1 MAKGMEAIYSRTWT
15 SPANGVSFNN
25 IPQNNTDL
33 LILISAR
40 SSHTSFDGLG
50 IYFNGS
56 QSPVSNTSL
65 SGNGSSASS
74 SRSTYRSVAT
84 MPGNDS
90 TANSFASVQIYIPNY
105 TSTSFKQILIE
116 GITENN
122 ATAVSLV
129 LTSHL
134 SLSNAPITSFMFD
147 SATAG
152 VNQLA
157 QTSVSIYG
165 ISR

>member
-40 SSHTSFDGLG
+40 SSHTTFDGFG

-65 SGNGSSASS
+65 SGNGSSAASA
-74 SRSTYRSVAT
+74 RSTYRSVVS
-84 MPGNDS
+84 MPGSDA
-90 TANSFASVQIYIPNY
+90 TANSFASIQIYIPNY
-105 TSTSFKQILIE
+105 TSTSFKQILVE
-116 GITENN
+116 GVTETN

-147 SATAG
+147 SASAG

>member
-15 SPANGVSFNN
+15 SGANGVSFNN
-25 IPQNNTDL
+25 IPQTNTDL
-33 LILISAR
+33 LILVSAR
-40 SSHTSFDGLG
+40 SSHTSFDGFG

-56 QSPVSNTSL
+56 QSPVSNNSIT
-65 SGNGSSASS
+65 GNGSSASAS
-74 SRSTYRSVAT
+74 KSTYRSVAT

-90 TANSFASVQIYIPNY
+90 TTNAFASFQIYVPNY
-105 TSTSFKQILIE
+105 TSTSFKQILVE
-116 GITENN
+116 GVTENN
-122 ATAVSLV
+122 ATAVQLV